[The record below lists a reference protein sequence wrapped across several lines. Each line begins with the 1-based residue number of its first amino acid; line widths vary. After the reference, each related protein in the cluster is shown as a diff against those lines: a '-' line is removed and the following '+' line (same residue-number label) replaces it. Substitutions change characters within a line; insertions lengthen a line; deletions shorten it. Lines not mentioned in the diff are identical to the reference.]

1 MKRLFHNII
10 SRFTMKRGRFL
21 FEDHV
26 VGKGVYLYEDCY
38 GQEFMANFAFHFWSF
53 RVKRN

>member
-10 SRFTMKRGRFL
+10 SRFTMKRGKFL